1 MRSAV
6 GVIGQAG
13 GLVHVSPLRRQSHAV
28 LGNCDEAA
36 GIVDIAAGICPT
48 HEHLS
53 GGSRQTGGG
62 GHLRLRTL
70 GILAGVRHGTGT
82 LACGIGHAVPLAVQ
96 PDRLQSKIFCHRRA
110 KAEGLAVQRPSAKGI
125 AIAGGHRIFLVNG
138 RAKGNGFHGRNRSAA
153 VGVKGHG
160 KGLAGP
166 LGIEQQVLSGHCLAG
181 EAERVARAGL
191 VVIPAGKV
199 QRLAVH
205 RFGGFSH
212 LIAAGSLTGD
222 ICLIRNLIDS
232 GYIRPAVGVKGNV
245 VVIAGIVKF
254 SHIAAARSR
263 RTVRVRKGKA
273 GKHNIVLIREG
284 PSAAVQLE
292 RRVNFLCCALFVI
305 VNITDSCIIFTVN
318 SQIVLGHRRRLRIG
332 GAAIRSGKPQITG
345 NFIICLIPITC
356 GLFTKLNPTEG
367 CNHIAGIGMGMLFLC
382 AGKRSIFIIAII
394 GIVFPAPPMF
404 MLHFPAYSTISGEEG
419 QGIGI
424 TAVIHIFDGSA
435 IAGNRDVL
443 RVGLGCVQLKAG
455 IAFVFVGSF
464 IAGLTGSA
472 DLFHVG
478 IPVVV
483 GIFLPV
489 HHRVVG
495 FLRSPLCCQSDVLG
509 QLAAGKLVTGRGIPA
524 IKLITRAGRG
534 RQGAGG
540 FPAQNIHRIDG
551 RTFVGIKGNPM
562 CVLHHRIQG
571 DVSAVHREVLVC
583 CGGCGVGAPAH
594 QCLVRLDGVGNRGGV
609 HSCAVGVFLRGN
621 HAAGFR
627 LLVEHIV
634 LCVEA
639 RIQVNFLR
647 LAYGGRSKGC
657 KQVAALCGC
666 IPTDKNLSSLRRSR
680 RFGLIQRFAVLDDLL
695 AVLRAVDIVGISGG
709 GFFGNSANYPDR
721 KVVGAHGDFLRY
733 RRIRDCLRLTHGR
746 GHGCLILHV
755 ENLQLA
761 ALSHHLVVGGHLKAH
776 VHRVLS
782 VGLNF
787 VALGVG
793 KSNIERNRTGGSFI
807 LGSGSLHI
815 LHQSGEGGGRIRAEQ
830 ALNRGDN
837 TLHKAV
843 FHRLNGQRGPCGE
856 RAEGSVHAGG
866 HIVEGL
872 FTGNFGIRGLERSA
886 LGSQTICLCLS
897 GSFRGQT
904 VSLCLGGGFRS
915 QTVRFFLCQL
925 LWGLLRDRRG
935 GGIDRS
941 HGGNGGNRRC
951 RIGYS
956 TGITGAGVAGS
967 GVARAGIAGS
977 GIARAGVAGRGVAR
991 AGVAGSGI
999 ARAGVAGS
1007 GIARAGVAGSGVAR
1021 AGVAGRGIARAG
1033 VAGSGITCASVAGS
1047 GIARAGVTGSGIA
1060 RAGVAGSDIA
1070 RAGGAITGN

>member
-1 MRSAV
+1 M
-6 GVIGQAG
+6 
-13 GLVHVSPLRRQSHAV
+13 
-28 LGNCDEAA
+28 
-36 GIVDIAAGICPT
+36 
-48 HEHLS
+48 
-53 GGSRQTGGG
+53 
-62 GHLRLRTL
+62 
-70 GILAGVRHGTGT
+70 
-82 LACGIGHAVPLAVQ
+82 VP
-96 PDRLQSKIFCHRRA
+96 P
-110 KAEGLAVQRPSAKGI
+110 
-125 AIAGGHRIFLVNG
+125 
-138 RAKGNGFHGRNRSAA
+138 
-153 VGVKGHG
+153 
-160 KGLAGP
+160 
-166 LGIEQQVLSGHCLAG
+166 
-181 EAERVARAGL
+181 
-191 VVIPAGKV
+191 
-199 QRLAVH
+199 
-205 RFGGFSH
+205 
-212 LIAAGSLTGD
+212 
-222 ICLIRNLIDS
+222 LIR
-232 GYIRPAVGVKGNV
+232 
-245 VVIAGIVKF
+245 
-254 SHIAAARSR
+254 
-263 RTVRVRKGKA
+263 
-273 GKHNIVLIREG
+273 
-284 PSAAVQLE
+284 
-292 RRVNFLCCALFVI
+292 LCA
-305 VNITDSCIIFTVN
+305 
-318 SQIVLGHRRRLRIG
+318 
-332 GAAIRSGKPQITG
+332 
-345 NFIICLIPITC
+345 
-356 GLFTKLNPTEG
+356 KLDPTEG
-367 CNHIAGIGMGMLFLC
+367 SNHIATVGVLVRFFST
-382 AGKRSIFIIAII
+382 GK
-394 GIVFPAPPMF
+394 IVIPVIAPPAVL
-404 MLHFPAYSTISGEEG
+404 MLLFSADCISGAEG

-424 TAVIHIFDGSA
+424 AAVIHIFDGSA

-478 IPVVV
+478 IPVIV

-571 DVSAVHREVLVC
+571 DVSAVHREALVC

-594 QCLVRLDGVGNRGGV
+594 QCLIRLDGVGNRGGV

-647 LAYGGRSKGC
+647 LAYGGRSKGG
-657 KQVAALCGC
+657 KQFAALCGC
-666 IPTDKNLSSLRRSR
+666 IPADKNLSSLRRSR
-680 RFGLIQRFAVLDDLL
+680 RLGLIQRFAVLDNLL

-793 KSNIERNRTGGSFI
+793 KSNIERNRTGGSFV

-830 ALNRGDN
+830 ALNRRDN

-843 FHRLNGQRGPCGE
+843 FHRLNGQRGSCGE

-872 FTGNFGIRGLERSA
+872 FTGNFGIRGLKRSA

-904 VSLCLGGGFRS
+904 ICLCLSGSFRGQTICLCLS
-915 QTVRFFLCQL
+915 GSFRGQTVRFFLCQL
-925 LWGLLRDRRG
+925 LRGLLRDRRG
-935 GGIDRS
+935 GGIGRS
-941 HGGNGGNRRC
+941 HGGNGSNGRC

-956 TGITGAGVAGS
+956 TGITGAGIAGS
-967 GVARAGIAGS
+967 GVACAGATGS
-977 GIARAGVAGRGVAR
+977 GIACAGVAGSGVAR

-1007 GIARAGVAGSGVAR
+1007 GIARAGVAGRGIAR

-1033 VAGSGITCASVAGS
+1033 VAGSGI
-1047 GIARAGVTGSGIA
+1047 
-1060 RAGVAGSDIA
+1060 A